1 MPRPGGSFPNFSRQ
15 PDASTTRSM
24 HSGRPH
30 VVTVRWFTVF
40 SCSGTTVRRRISAG
54 SRPSSSAILSRWT
67 SRANRGWGV
76 PWPRFG
82 PQGGLFVKTRHPS
95 NLYRAIR

>member
-1 MPRPGGSFPNFSRQ
+1 
-15 PDASTTRSM
+15 M
-24 HSGRPH
+24 HSVRPQ

-40 SCSGTTVRRRISAG
+40 WCSGTTVRRRISAG
-54 SRPSSSAILSRWT
+54 SSPSSSAMRSRCT
-67 SRANRGWGV
+67 SKANRGWGV

-82 PQGGLFVKTRHPS
+82 PQGGLLVKIRHPS